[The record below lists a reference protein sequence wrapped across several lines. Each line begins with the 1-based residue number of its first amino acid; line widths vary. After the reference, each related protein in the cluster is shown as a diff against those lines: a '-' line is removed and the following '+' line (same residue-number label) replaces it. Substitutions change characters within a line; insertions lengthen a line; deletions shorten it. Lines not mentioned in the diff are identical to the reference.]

1 MVLGKFSDGAS
12 EPTVLALVAG
22 GELGC
27 FFFFLITLS
36 PRDSRT
42 ILKYSLER
50 PLKVGRKTLRN

>member
-27 FFFFLITLS
+27 FFFFFNHPLS
-36 PRDSRT
+36 ERQPDYTEILPRKAIKSR
-42 ILKYSLER
+42 
-50 PLKVGRKTLRN
+50 